1 MEVAK
6 ITISGTIG
14 EPDKRL
20 DSLLGD
26 TGVGSYFSSSMLRAF
41 FEKESPDAEAYE
53 VIVDSPGGDV
63 VDGFAMYDLIKS
75 QSKPVTTIAKR
86 ADSIASVVFLAGNVR
101 KAVKGASFVIHNA
114 WISPADLEP
123 SIMLNAQTLERIKS
137 INEDADQKLLSAYMD
152 RAGRDAS
159 FELRALMESET
170 SLSGEQLLAFNFANE
185 IIDGHPSKAL
195 RAFAFNSRIMNLQDG
210 PITTYADVIGFQD
223 GKVLMI
229 QRKLE
234 DEFEGGKWAF
244 PGGKVMQ
251 GETIE
256 EGAIRELKEETGYDV
271 SSIQKLDEIVNED
284 ESTSH
289 YFVAQLTGSAQVNE
303 EVNDIQLVEANQVSE
318 LDILLN
324 GKDRYQQL
332 ISKTMSEERLS
343 LIEKG
348 LNSLKALIQGNQK
361 NMIVQVPDGPSLYI
375 FSEDGELAGKRAVL
389 AEGGEPTDQPA
400 PSGTHALEDGREIVI
415 GEGGVIESVGEATQ
429 GMTEEEMQAAVEA
442 EKQKYA
448 VMMEEEKKAMQTEKE
463 EAIQALRAEF
473 EGKVENLSNELMA
486 IKNEVKG
493 EKKEDKKND
502 VDFKKLTP
510 TQRILQVRA
519 QINKQ

>member
-26 TGVGSYFSSSMLRAF
+26 TGVGSYFSSSMLRSF
-41 FEKESPDAEAYE
+41 FEKEAPNAEAYE
-53 VIVDSPGGDV
+53 VTIDSPGGDV

-159 FELRALMESET
+159 FELRSLMESET

-185 IIDGHPSKAL
+185 IIDGQPSKAL
-195 RAFAFNSRIMNLQDG
+195 RAFAFNSN
-210 PITTYADVIGFQD
+210 T
-223 GKVLMI
+223 
-229 QRKLE
+229 
-234 DEFEGGKWAF
+234 
-244 PGGKVMQ
+244 
-251 GETIE
+251 
-256 EGAIRELKEETGYDV
+256 
-271 SSIQKLDEIVNED
+271 
-284 ESTSH
+284 
-289 YFVAQLTGSAQVNE
+289 
-303 EVNDIQLVEANQVSE
+303 
-318 LDILLN
+318 LN
-324 GKDRYQQL
+324 
-332 ISKTMSEERLS
+332 IKTEPMSEERLS

-415 GEGGVIESVGEATQ
+415 GEGGVIESVEEATQ

-473 EGKVENLSNELMA
+473 EGKVESLSNELMA

-493 EKKEDKKND
+493 EKKEGKKND
-502 VDFKKLTP
+502 VDFEKLTP